1 MRSPVML
8 CLLALVAVGCRA
20 GADSPRGV
28 AERFLDAHYV
38 LMDLEGAKR
47 YCTGL
52 ALAKVDEE
60 LQLVG
65 TQVIDESTRRPHVS
79 YELSEERVEAEGRS
93 TLVYNGSVRV
103 SGGDTFAMRWLINT
117 RRDGDGTWQVSNFK
131 EFQ

>member
-1 MRSPVML
+1 MRPSLML
-8 CLLALVAVGCRA
+8 CLVALAAVGCRA

-28 AERFLDAHYV
+28 AERFLDEHYV

-79 YELSEERVEAEGRS
+79 YELSEERVEAEDR
-93 TLVYNGSVRV
+93 TTFVYTGSVRV

-117 RRDGDGTWQVSNFK
+117 RRAADGTWQVSNFK